1 MDTFVSEIK
10 LTEHDHEIEHDY
22 RDRACVDL
30 FTAMARERQFE
41 NCNGSVYRIEL
52 FVTFEYHPTIRKDAT
67 AKRSNRHPDSLD
79 PACARFEKN

>member
-22 RDRACVDL
+22 RDRTCVDL
-30 FTAMARERQFE
+30 FTAMERERQFE

-79 PACARFEKN
+79 PACFEKN